1 MAQLLIIADDFTG
14 ALDTAVQFASY
25 SADIR
30 VLTGPDADLGLVQN
44 CQILVVDA
52 ETRHLSA
59 SQAYDA
65 VARIVRQAVEL
76 DIPHIYKK
84 TDSALRGNVGAE
96 LSALLELSGEPWL
109 PFLPAFPQMGRITR
123 AGIQYIG
130 STPVA
135 HSVFGKDPFEPVRH
149 STIASLIG
157 EQSRIPIH
165 SCPAL
170 SHSDP
175 LPREEGITVFDSATV
190 EDLER
195 TGRRLLEAGKLRI
208 MAGCAGFGTVL
219 PSLLGLNVR
228 PPAATPRLDPRLLI
242 ICGSVNP
249 ITTAQL
255 DAAEK
260 AGFLRIRLTPEQ
272 KLDPDYWLT
281 PQGSAE
287 FDVLGGILEEYPLRI
302 IETNDAGGNQ
312 PTADYAAAKGMTT
325 EDVRLGI
332 AQSVGYMVSRLFSA
346 PALGTLLVT
355 GGDTL
360 LQCMDYMGV
369 HELQPV
375 SELESG
381 VVLSRF
387 TYQGCTRY
395 IISKSGGFGG
405 PGLIQS
411 IVSKLARS
419 KGPKP
424 LKEVCS
430 YAGNLSS

>member
-14 ALDTAVQFASY
+14 ALDTAVQFAAY
-25 SADIR
+25 GADIR
-30 VLTGPDADLGLVQN
+30 VLTGPGADLSSVWN
-44 CQILVVDA
+44 CQVLVVDA

-59 SQAYDA
+59 PQAYDA

-84 TDSALRGNVGAE
+84 TDSALRGNIGAE
-96 LSALLELSGEPWL
+96 LSALLEVSGERQL
-109 PFLPAFPQMGRITR
+109 PFLPAFPQIGRITR

-130 STPVA
+130 TTPVA
-135 HSVFGKDPFEPVRH
+135 HSVFGQDPFEPVRH
-149 STIASLIG
+149 STVASLIG
-157 EQSRIPIH
+157 EQSQAPIH
-165 SCPAL
+165 SCSAL
-170 SHSDP
+170 SPTAP
-175 LPREEGITVFDSATV
+175 LPQEAGIIVFDAASK

-195 TGRRLLEAGKLRI
+195 TGQRLLEDGRLRI
-208 MAGCAGFGTVL
+208 MAGCAGFGAVL
-219 PSLLGLNVR
+219 PSLLGLDSR
-228 PPAATPRLDPRLLI
+228 PPAAAPQLDPRLLI

-255 DAAEK
+255 NAAERS
-260 AGFLRIRLTPEQ
+260 GFLRIRLTPEQ
-272 KLDPDYWLT
+272 KLDADYWLT

-287 FDVLGGILEEYPLRI
+287 FDVLGRILEEYPYRI

-312 PTADYAAAKGMTT
+312 ITANYAAARGMTT
-325 EDVRLGI
+325 DDVRLGI
-332 AQSVGYMVSRLFSA
+332 AQSVGYMVSRLFSS

-369 HELQPV
+369 HELQPLL
-375 SELESG
+375 ELESG

-387 TYQGCTRY
+387 TYRGCTRY

-411 IVSKLARS
+411 IVSKLALL
-419 KGPKP
+419 KGPEP

-430 YAGNLSS
+430 YAGSL